1 MHPVGTKVIHLL
13 TGDYGFVVDR
23 PSCYTSINIFKDG
36 WVLWLTGAETFGKVL
51 WEDPRKLYTVE
62 LES

>member
-1 MHPVGTKVIHLL
+1 MHPIGTKVIHLL
-13 TGDYGFVVDR
+13 TGDYGLIVDR
-23 PSCYTSINIFKDG
+23 PLCYTSINIFKDG

-51 WEDPRKLYTVE
+51 WEDPRKLYPIE